1 MNDYAG
7 ALEYLYGLQLFGT
20 KLGLNNIG
28 RLLDL
33 LGHPERG
40 MDFYH
45 VAGTNGKGS
54 TVAFLEVLLRAS
66 GLKTGR
72 FISPHLNDFRERIA
86 LDGLPVPP
94 GEVAELTAEIKP
106 LVAEVERTP
115 DCTHPTFFEAV
126 TALAVMVFARSGV
139 EAVAWETG
147 MGGRLDATS
156 AVVPVVAA
164 ITALGLD
171 HAAYLGK
178 SLEEIAV
185 EKAGIVKTGV
195 PVVIG
200 EISGRPRETIER
212 ICRERRSPLLEARG
226 LFRASSVRPRR
237 SGMIFDLETPWGRE
251 RDVEIP
257 LYGVHQ
263 ARNCE
268 TALAAW
274 WTGTGGRFPGR
285 SVLESLRR
293 VQWPGRFEIRRKAGL
308 TFVIDGAH
316 NPSGAEAL
324 AAALKMFL
332 RGRELTWLF
341 GVFADKDRQGII
353 RRLGPLARRIVTV
366 PAGGERGLEP
376 FGLAETCRDLSP
388 GVEILT
394 RKTVEEGL
402 AACYDLCP
410 RGSVV
415 CAAGSLRLAGE
426 VRRVFRVA

>member
-1 MNDYAG
+1 VNDYAG

-54 TVAFLEVLLRAS
+54 TVAFLEALLRAS

-72 FISPHLNDFRERIA
+72 FISPHLNDFRERIV

-94 GEVAELTAEIKP
+94 GAVVELTGEIKP
-106 LVAEVERTP
+106 LLAEAAETP
-115 DCTHPTFFEAV
+115 GCTHPTFFEAV
-126 TALAVMVFARSGV
+126 TALAIMAFGRSGV

-156 AVVPVVAA
+156 AVVPVVSA
-164 ITALGLD
+164 ITAIGLD
-171 HAAYLGK
+171 HAAYLGE
-178 SLEEIAV
+178 SLREIAV
-185 EKAGIVKTGV
+185 EKAGIIKPGV
-195 PVVIG
+195 PAVIG
-200 EISGRPRETIER
+200 EIPGTPRETIER
-212 ICRERRSPLLEARG
+212 ICRQRGSPLIEARG
-226 LFRASSVRPRR
+226 LFRAGSVRPRGR
-237 SGMIFDLETPWGRE
+237 GMIFDLETPWGRE
-251 RDVEIP
+251 KDVAIG

-285 SVLESLRR
+285 AALESLRR
-293 VQWPGRFEIRRKAGL
+293 VEWPGRFEIRRKAGL

-316 NPSGAEAL
+316 NPSGAGAL
-324 AAALKMFL
+324 EAALKMFL

-341 GVFADKDRQGII
+341 GVFADKDREGII
-353 RRLGPLARRIVTV
+353 RRLGSLARRIVAV
-366 PAGGERGLEP
+366 PAGGERGLDP
-376 FGLAETCRDLSP
+376 LALAETCRDLSP
-388 GVEILT
+388 SSEVLA
-394 RKTVEEGL
+394 RKTVEEGIL
-402 AACYDLCP
+402 ACYDICP

-426 VRRVFRVA
+426 VRRILGIA